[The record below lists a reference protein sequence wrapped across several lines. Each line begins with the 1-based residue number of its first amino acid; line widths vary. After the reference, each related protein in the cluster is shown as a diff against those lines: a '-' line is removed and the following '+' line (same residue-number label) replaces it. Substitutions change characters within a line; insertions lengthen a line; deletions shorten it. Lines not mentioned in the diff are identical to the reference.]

1 MANLREILESEKE
14 ITAKNITIN
23 KEILKDVMK
32 IKTKT
37 NDNLYAYTGQNNV
50 DGDTDGRRA
59 LSIAQLRNSIM
70 RIQDFGTKIQ
80 SREDVFISSKG
91 GSRLVNNGMDLLNA
105 DNGMTMDSYFKDT
118 IDRLGIQAQ
127 EAKRMVENQEE
138 LLANLELSRASIS
151 GVSLDEEMANLI
163 QFQHAYNA
171 NAKVISTVD
180 ELLEVVVNGLK
191 R

>member
-1 MANLREILESEKE
+1 M
-14 ITAKNITIN
+14 
-23 KEILKDVMK
+23 
-32 IKTKT
+32 
-37 NDNLYAYTGQNNV
+37 
-50 DGDTDGRRA
+50 
-59 LSIAQLRNSIM
+59 
-70 RIQDFGTKIQ
+70 
-80 SREDVFISSKG
+80 
-91 GSRLVNNGMDLLNA
+91 NNGMDLLNA